1 MKLQE
6 SGEMYLETI
15 YVLSKELPAVRSI
28 DVGEYMGFSKPS
40 VSRAVGLLKEN
51 GKLPSFLLSMG
62 NRFDYKNIYF
72 SFLLNGVFGQT
83 KELHDYN
90 FDRWMPTYNY
100 ISGMDYWTP
109 ENPTNEMTS
118 PAYVPYDKHSF
129 YKKMNY
135 VNIKNITIGY
145 TFPKTTLSAI
155 GISSLS
161 INASV
166 NNLYTFS
173 NIDNW
178 LNLEDSDANRNV
190 LVTYPTAR
198 SYMFGLNL
206 TF

>member
-1 MKLQE
+1 
-6 SGEMYLETI
+6 
-15 YVLSKELPAVRSI
+15 
-28 DVGEYMGFSKPS
+28 MGS
-40 VSRAVGLLKEN
+40 
-51 GKLPSFLLSMG
+51 KLPSFLLSMG

>member
-1 MKLQE
+1 
-6 SGEMYLETI
+6 
-15 YVLSKELPAVRSI
+15 
-28 DVGEYMGFSKPS
+28 
-40 VSRAVGLLKEN
+40 
-51 GKLPSFLLSMG
+51 MG

-135 VNIKNITIGY
+135 VNNQEHHDRIHVPEDNIKCNWNQLAEY
-145 TFPKTTLSAI
+145 QCKCQQP
-155 GISSLS
+155 
-161 INASV
+161 
-166 NNLYTFS
+166 LYFQ
-173 NIDNW
+173 
-178 LNLEDSDANRNV
+178 
-190 LVTYPTAR
+190 
-198 SYMFGLNL
+198 
-206 TF
+206 